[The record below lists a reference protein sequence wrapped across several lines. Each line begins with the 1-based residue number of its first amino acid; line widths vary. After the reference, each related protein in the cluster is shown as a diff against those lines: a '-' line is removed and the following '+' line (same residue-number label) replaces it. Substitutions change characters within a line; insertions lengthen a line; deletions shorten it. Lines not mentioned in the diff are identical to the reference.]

1 MSGKLTVSLVETAR
15 QNLDALPPAPK
26 ESKEVGLG
34 DVIRSLTPTIRKLL
48 GKGYSRSKVIALLQ
62 EQGIPV
68 TQWSFRDNFRQKA
81 AVGGRASGAASSDDG
96 AGELGGAA
104 TPSGNTPSAPRGP
117 QAASG
122 AADGDRPAVR
132 AAEAALSARGTAPV
146 TVPPVGRP
154 NGAAPPARVPA
165 KAS

>member
-34 DVIRSLTPTIRKLL
+34 EVIRSLTPTIRKLL

-68 TQWSFRDNFRQKA
+68 TRWSFRDNFRQKV
-81 AVGGRASGAASSDDG
+81 AVGGRASGAACSDDG
-96 AGELGGAA
+96 AGEPGGAA
-104 TPSGNTPSAPRGP
+104 TSSGNTLSAARAP
-117 QAASG
+117 QAAAGVS
-122 AADGDRPAVR
+122 DGDRPAAR
-132 AAEAALSARGTAPV
+132 AAEAAPSARGTASV
-146 TVPPVGRP
+146 AVPPVVRP